1 MKKRFL
7 LLAMVSMIMLMAVAC
22 GSKDCKAKNC
32 SNDIYEDGL
41 CEVHYFEKA
50 LKDGLKDLEGLFD

>member
-1 MKKRFL
+1 
-7 LLAMVSMIMLMAVAC
+7 MLMAVAC